1 MFSLADLE
9 NVKCSTVAMGDLGE
23 VVAKENEEDD
33 LEEGGQAVNKVPRR

>member
-9 NVKCSTVAMGDLGE
+9 NVKYSTAAMGDLGE